1 MGSVPAFLLKRLYV
15 KGSLKNTTT
24 GFELMIQNTLA
35 PATIVGFDPLQI
47 DGVSYPLEQTT
58 ATLPNGSQL
67 SATALS
73 AASPQRFGV
82 GDRVTIHVQGQPL
95 TAGPHRLTISPRTLE
110 AGLLQVLAEDAI
122 S

>member
-1 MGSVPAFLLKRLYV
+1 VGSVPAFLLKRLYV
-15 KGSLKNTTT
+15 KGSLKNTAT

-35 PATIVGFDPLQI
+35 PGTIVGFDPLQV
-47 DGVSYPLEQTT
+47 DGVFYPLEQTT
-58 ATLPNGSQL
+58 ATLPNGSQI

-82 GDRVTIHVQGQPL
+82 GDRVTIHIQGQPL
-95 TAGPHRLTISPRTLE
+95 AAGLHRLTISPKTME
-110 AGLLQVLAEDAI
+110 AGLLQVFAEDAI